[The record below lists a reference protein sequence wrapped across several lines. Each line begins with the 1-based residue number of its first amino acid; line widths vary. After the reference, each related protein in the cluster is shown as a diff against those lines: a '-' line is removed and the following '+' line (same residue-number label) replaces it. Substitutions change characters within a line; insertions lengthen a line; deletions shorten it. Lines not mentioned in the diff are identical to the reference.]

1 MSLQRRK
8 AFSVTDPAAELQ
20 EEKRRIRKRHSA
32 QRSRLRCD
40 VDEKTRLDQAVVDHT
55 LACIDYYGATGG
67 DIAAYA
73 PLPSEPGPPD
83 FPAQLLAHAE
93 RVWLPISLD
102 RGQLAWSTFEAG
114 AQAPGA
120 LGILEPAGERRGAE
134 VLRNCALIVIPA
146 LAVDASGMRLGKGAG
161 YYDRALAGVD
171 AGVAV
176 AAVVFDHEVV
186 DRVPHDH
193 LDAAVD
199 AVITPSGF
207 FVVEGT
213 PAQ

>member
-1 MSLQRRK
+1 M
-8 AFSVTDPAAELQ
+8 TDPAAELQ
-20 EEKRRIRKRHSA
+20 EEKQRMRQRHSA
-32 QRSRLRCD
+32 ERSRLRCETE
-40 VDEKTRLDQAVVDHT
+40 EKSRLDQAVVNHT
-55 LACIDYYGATGG
+55 LACIDYYGATGD

-83 FPAQLLAHAE
+83 FPAQLLAHAA
-93 RVWLPISLD
+93 RVWLPISLAH
-102 RGQLAWSTFEAG
+102 GQLAWSAFEAG
-114 AQAPGA
+114 AQVPGA

-134 VLRNCALIVIPA
+134 VLRNCALIVVPA

-186 DRVPHDH
+186 GRVPHDH
-193 LDAAVD
+193 FDAAVD

-213 PAQ
+213 PVR